1 MYIRAVEVYE
11 RSRSDTF
18 NNCYTKATKLN
29 PLLEFSIAKNIA
41 ISKSD
46 LDWLG
51 FGALIFPFF
60 VCYCFFVFQIQSRTK
75 CSDIPHCQMKRTI
88 GIISAKASEESGI
101 NNNIKTASEI
111 KFNREMCQMSFN
123 IN

>member
-11 RSRSDTF
+11 RSRNDTF

-29 PLLEFSIAKNIA
+29 PSLKFSIAKNIA

-60 VCYCFFVFQIQSRTK
+60 FVLLFFCFPNSVTYKMQ
-75 CSDIPHCQMKRTI
+75 
-88 GIISAKASEESGI
+88 
-101 NNNIKTASEI
+101 
-111 KFNREMCQMSFN
+111 
-123 IN
+123 

>member
-41 ISKSD
+41 TSKSD

-60 VCYCFFVFQIQSRTK
+60 FFCAIVFLFSKFSHVQNAV
-75 CSDIPHCQMKRTI
+75 
-88 GIISAKASEESGI
+88 ISPTVK
-101 NNNIKTASEI
+101 
-111 KFNREMCQMSFN
+111 
-123 IN
+123 